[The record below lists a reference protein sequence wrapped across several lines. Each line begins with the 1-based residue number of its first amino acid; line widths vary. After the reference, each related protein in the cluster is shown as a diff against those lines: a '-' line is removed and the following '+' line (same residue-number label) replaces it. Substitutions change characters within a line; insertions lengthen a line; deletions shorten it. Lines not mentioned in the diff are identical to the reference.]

1 MHFFY
6 IEGDKML
13 VEFKFSNFR
22 SFKEEA
28 TFSMEPLTQNGSNPN
43 TIDTNLK
50 KIPQLYRTAGIFG
63 ANASGKSNIMLALSF
78 LKFLVEQSAK
88 SVVGD
93 PFPQEFYAFSD
104 DASKKPI
111 TLGIQFIVESNLYE
125 YNVSILRDIV
135 QKEELYY
142 YPISSEGSAKQ
153 NRIFERSNINGKIE
167 FEKSKGIL
175 QSWSNETLDNRLF
188 LSEIVNNR
196 KCTIKEVLDAY
207 NWITRTLSIKGTHRM
222 NDGFSLT
229 KILEGN
235 GADIVKLMK
244 KADLGLEDISVK
256 ETPIEELVAE
266 KEKLSDKTKINLLNL
281 LVHGKGK
288 ALEATSFHKTED
300 GKIKS
305 FDFNTME
312 SLGTKRFLALS
323 GYLLEAIKQGKVFVV
338 DELDDSLHPY
348 LIKNLVSLFNDPN
361 INTNNAQL
369 IFMSHAH
376 YLMDGEHLSRDQIWL
391 TSKELNKGFYSDLYS
406 LSDFKNLNRKNA
418 AFYNAY
424 MEGIYGAVPFWERNS
439 D

>member
-1 MHFFY
+1 LRFFY
-6 IEGDKML
+6 TERNKML

-28 TFSMEPLTQNGSNPN
+28 VFSMEPLSQNGSNPN
-43 TIDTNLK
+43 TINTNLK
-50 KIPQLYRTAGIFG
+50 KVPQLYRTAGIFG
-63 ANASGKSNIMLALSF
+63 ANASGKSNIMVAFGF
-78 LKFLVEQSAK
+78 LQFLVKQSAK

-93 PFPQEFYAFSD
+93 KFPSEFYAFADNASD
-104 DASKKPI
+104 KPI
-111 TLGIQFIVESNLYE
+111 TLDIQFIVEDNLYE
-125 YNVSILRDIV
+125 YSVSILHNIV
-135 QKEELYY
+135 QTENLYY
-142 YPISSEGSAKQ
+142 YPISSEGSAKP

-196 KCTIKEVLDAY
+196 KCTVKEILDAY
-207 NWITRTLSIKGTHRM
+207 NWITQTLSIRNTHSM
-222 NDGFSLT
+222 NDSFSLT

-244 KADLGLEDISVK
+244 KADLGLEDISVTETSVEEIIAQK
-256 ETPIEELVAE
+256 ENLN
-266 KEKLSDKTKINLLNL
+266 DKAKLNL
-281 LVHGKGK
+281 LSLLTRGKRK
-288 ALEATSFHKTED
+288 ALEAKSFHKTED
-300 GKIKS
+300 GEIKS
-305 FDFNTME
+305 FDFNNME

-323 GYLLEAIKQGKVFVV
+323 GYLLEAIKQGKVFIV

-348 LIKNLVSLFNDPN
+348 LVKNLISLFNDPN

-424 MEGIYGAVPFWERNS
+424 MEGIYGAVPFWERDNG
-439 D
+439 

>member
-1 MHFFY
+1 
-6 IEGDKML
+6 ML

-28 TFSMEPLTQNGSNPN
+28 NFSMEPLSQNGSNPN
-43 TIDTNLK
+43 TIITNLK
-50 KIPQLYRTAGIFG
+50 KVPQLYRTAGIFG
-63 ANASGKSNIMLALSF
+63 ANASGKSNIILALTF

-93 PFPQEFYAFSD
+93 EFPQEFYAFSD
-104 DASKKPI
+104 ETSDKPI
-111 TLGIQFIVESNLYE
+111 SLRIQFIVESNLFEYE
-125 YNVSILRDIV
+125 VSILKNIV
-135 QKEELYY
+135 QKESLYY
-142 YPISSEGSAKQ
+142 YPIAIEGSAKP

-196 KCTIKEVLDAY
+196 KCTVKEVLDVY
-207 NWITRTLSIKGTHRM
+207 NWITQTLSIRDTRRM
-222 NDGFSLT
+222 NDSFSLT
-229 KILEGN
+229 KILEGD
-235 GADIVKLMK
+235 GADIIKLMK

-256 ETPIEELVAE
+256 ETPIEEIIAE
-266 KEKLSDKTKINLLNL
+266 KEKINDKLRATLLNIL
-281 LVHGKGK
+281 AHGKGK
-288 ALEATSFHKTED
+288 ALEAKSFHKTED

-305 FDFNTME
+305 FDFNSIE
-312 SLGTKRFLALS
+312 SLGTKRFLTLS
-323 GYLLEAIKQGKVFVV
+323 GYLLDALKKGKVFVV

-348 LIKNLVSLFNDPN
+348 LVKNLISLFNDPN
-361 INTNNAQL
+361 VNKNKAQL

-424 MEGIYGAVPFWERNS
+424 MEGIYGAVPFWERNNG
-439 D
+439 

>member
-1 MHFFY
+1 
-6 IEGDKML
+6 ML

-28 TFSMEPLTQNGSNPN
+28 NFSMEPLSQNGSNPN
-43 TIDTNLK
+43 TIITNLK
-50 KIPQLYRTAGIFG
+50 KVPQLYRTAGIFG
-63 ANASGKSNIMLALSF
+63 ANASGKSNIVLALTF

-93 PFPQEFYAFSD
+93 EFPQEFYAFSD
-104 DASKKPI
+104 ASSDKPI
-111 TLGIQFIVESNLYE
+111 SLGIQFIVESNLFE
-125 YNVSILRDIV
+125 YNVSVLKNIV
-135 QKEELYY
+135 QKESLYY
-142 YPISSEGSAKQ
+142 YPISIEGSAKQ
-153 NRIFERSNINGKIE
+153 NRVFERSNINGKIE

-196 KCTIKEVLDAY
+196 KCTVKEVLDVY
-207 NWITRTLSIKGTHRM
+207 NWITQTLSIKDTRRM
-222 NDGFSLT
+222 NDSFSLT
-229 KILEGN
+229 KILEGD

-244 KADLGLEDISVK
+244 TADLGLEDISVK
-256 ETPIEELVAE
+256 ETPIEEIVAE
-266 KEKLSDKTKINLLNL
+266 KEKIKDKLKATLLNIL
-281 LVHGKGK
+281 TNGKGK
-288 ALEATSFHKTED
+288 ALEAKSFHRTED
-300 GKIKS
+300 GQIKS
-305 FDFNTME
+305 FDFNSME
-312 SLGTKRFLALS
+312 SLGTKKFLTLS
-323 GYLLEAIKQGKVFVV
+323 GYLLEALKKGKVFVV
-338 DELDDSLHPY
+338 DELDNSLHPY
-348 LIKNLVSLFNDPN
+348 LVKNLISLFNDPN
-361 INTNNAQL
+361 VNKNNAQL

-424 MEGIYGAVPFWERNS
+424 MEGIYGAVPFWEKNN

>member
-1 MHFFY
+1 
-6 IEGDKML
+6 ML

-28 TFSMEPLTQNGSNPN
+28 NFSMEPLSQNGSNPN
-43 TIDTNLK
+43 TIITNLK
-50 KIPQLYRTAGIFG
+50 KVPQLYRTAGIFG
-63 ANASGKSNIMLALSF
+63 ANASGKSNVILALTF

-93 PFPQEFYAFSD
+93 EFPQEFYAFSD
-104 DASKKPI
+104 ASSEKPI
-111 TLGIQFIVESNLYE
+111 SLGVQFIVESNLYE
-125 YNVSILRDIV
+125 YNVSVLRNVV
-135 QKEELYY
+135 QKESLYY

-153 NRIFERSNINGKIE
+153 NRVFERSNINGKIE

-196 KCTIKEVLDAY
+196 KCTIKEVLDVY
-207 NWITRTLSIKGTHRM
+207 NWITQTLSIRDTRRM
-222 NDGFSLT
+222 NDSFSLT
-229 KILEGN
+229 KILEGD
-235 GADIVKLMK
+235 GADIIKLMK
-244 KADLGLEDISVK
+244 KADFGLEDISVK
-256 ETPIEELVAE
+256 ETPIEEIIAE
-266 KEKLSDKTKINLLNL
+266 KEKVNDKLKATLLNIL
-281 LVHGKGK
+281 SHGKGK
-288 ALEATSFHKTED
+288 ALEAKSFHKTED

-305 FDFNTME
+305 FDFNSME
-312 SLGTKRFLALS
+312 SLGTKRFLTLS
-323 GYLLEAIKQGKVFVV
+323 GYLLDALKKGKVFII

-348 LIKNLVSLFNDPN
+348 LVKNLISLFNDPN
-361 INTNNAQL
+361 INNNNAQL

-424 MEGIYGAVPFWERNS
+424 MEGIYGAVPFWEKNN

>member
-1 MHFFY
+1 
-6 IEGDKML
+6 ML

-28 TFSMEPLTQNGSNPN
+28 IFSMEPLSQNGSNPN
-43 TIDTNLK
+43 TIDTRLK
-50 KIPQLYRTAGIFG
+50 KVPQLYRTAGIFG
-63 ANASGKSNIMLALSF
+63 ANASGKSNIMIAFSF
-78 LKFLVEQSAK
+78 LRFLVKQSAK

-93 PFPQEFYAFSD
+93 EFPSEFYAFTNN
-104 DASKKPI
+104 ASSKPI
-111 TLGIQFIVESNLYE
+111 TFDIQFIVEDNLYE
-125 YNVSILRDIV
+125 YSLSILRNVV
-135 QKEELYY
+135 QKENLYY
-142 YPISSEGSAKQ
+142 YPISSEGSAKP
-153 NRIFERSNINGKIE
+153 NRIFERSNLNGKIE

-196 KCTIKEVLDAY
+196 KCTVKEVLDAY
-207 NWITRTLSIKGTHRM
+207 NWITETLSIKNTHSM
-222 NDGFSLT
+222 NDSFSLT

-235 GADIVKLMK
+235 GADIIKLIK
-244 KADLGLEDISVK
+244 KADLGLEDISVT
-256 ETPIEELVAE
+256 ETPMEEIIAK
-266 KEKLSDKTKINLLNL
+266 KESLNDKAKVNLLNL
-281 LVHGKGK
+281 LVRGKGR
-288 ALEATSFHKTED
+288 ALEAKSFHKTED
-300 GKIKS
+300 GEVKP
-305 FDFNTME
+305 FDFNSME

-323 GYLLEAIKQGKVFVV
+323 GYLLEAIKKGKVFIV

-348 LIKNLVSLFNDPN
+348 LVKNLISLFNDPN

-424 MEGIYGAVPFWERNS
+424 MEGIYGAVPFWERDNG
-439 D
+439 

>member
-1 MHFFY
+1 
-6 IEGDKML
+6 ML

-28 TFSMEPLTQNGSNPN
+28 VFSMEPLSQNGSNPN
-43 TIDTNLK
+43 TINTNLK
-50 KIPQLYRTAGIFG
+50 KVPQLYRTAGIFG
-63 ANASGKSNIMLALSF
+63 ANASGKSNIMVAFGFLQFLA
-78 LKFLVEQSAK
+78 KQSAK

-93 PFPQEFYAFSD
+93 KFPSEFYAFADNASD
-104 DASKKPI
+104 KPI
-111 TLGIQFIVESNLYE
+111 TLDIQFIVEDNLYE
-125 YNVSILRDIV
+125 YSVSILHNIV
-135 QKEELYY
+135 QTENLYY
-142 YPISSEGSAKQ
+142 YPISSEGSAKP

-196 KCTIKEVLDAY
+196 KCTVKEILDAY
-207 NWITRTLSIKGTHRM
+207 NWITQTLSIRNTHSM
-222 NDGFSLT
+222 NDSFSLT

-244 KADLGLEDISVK
+244 KADLGLEDISVTETSVEEIIAQK
-256 ETPIEELVAE
+256 ENLN
-266 KEKLSDKTKINLLNL
+266 DKAKLNL
-281 LVHGKGK
+281 LSLLTRGKRK
-288 ALEATSFHKTED
+288 ALEAKSFHKTED
-300 GKIKS
+300 GEIKS
-305 FDFNTME
+305 FDFNNME

-323 GYLLEAIKQGKVFVV
+323 GYLLEAIKQGKVFIV

-348 LIKNLVSLFNDPN
+348 LVKNLISLFNDPN

-424 MEGIYGAVPFWERNS
+424 MEGIYGAVPFWERDNG
-439 D
+439 

>member
-1 MHFFY
+1 MRFFY
-6 IEGDKML
+6 TERNKML

-28 TFSMEPLTQNGSNPN
+28 VFSMEPLSQNGSNPN
-43 TIDTNLK
+43 TINTDLK
-50 KIPQLYRTAGIFG
+50 KVPQLYRTAGIFG
-63 ANASGKSNIMLALSF
+63 ANASGKSNIMVAFGF
-78 LKFLVEQSAK
+78 LQFLVKQSAK

-93 PFPQEFYAFSD
+93 KFPSEFYAFADNASD
-104 DASKKPI
+104 KPI
-111 TLGIQFIVESNLYE
+111 TLDIQFIVEDNLYE
-125 YNVSILRDIV
+125 YSVSILHNIV
-135 QKEELYY
+135 QTENLYY
-142 YPISSEGSAKQ
+142 YPISSEGSAKP

-196 KCTIKEVLDAY
+196 KCTVKEILDAY
-207 NWITRTLSIKGTHRM
+207 NWITQTLSIRNTHSM
-222 NDGFSLT
+222 NDSFSLT

-244 KADLGLEDISVK
+244 KADLGLEDISVTETSVEEIIAQK
-256 ETPIEELVAE
+256 ENLN
-266 KEKLSDKTKINLLNL
+266 DKAKLNL
-281 LVHGKGK
+281 LSLLTRGKRK
-288 ALEATSFHKTED
+288 ALEAKSFHKTED
-300 GKIKS
+300 GEIKS
-305 FDFNTME
+305 FDFNNME

-323 GYLLEAIKQGKVFVV
+323 GYLLEAIKQGKVFIV

-348 LIKNLVSLFNDPN
+348 LVKNLISLFNDPN

-424 MEGIYGAVPFWERNS
+424 MEGIYGAVPFWERDNG
-439 D
+439 